1 MKTKAERFIDHVQSA
16 LIRNRS
22 TITSSPAIAAAWSL
36 LRELEQ
42 ASRAAVYIP
51 DALSAEEAADQFVR
65 FLYEDDAIAPDPDEA
80 PAWLRSYVIAEL
92 EMSCLEHQS

>member
-16 LIRNRS
+16 LIKNRS
-22 TITSSPAIAAAWSL
+22 TVTSSPAFAAAWSL

-51 DALSAEEAADQFVR
+51 DMLPAEEAADQFVR
-65 FLYEDDAIAPDPDEA
+65 FLYEDDAAAPDPDEA

-92 EMSCLEHQS
+92 EMSCPEQQS